1 MTTYP
6 LTDKLI
12 EEIKQQSYLIA
23 DANLDKTVL
32 FNKIKRLMLSVY
44 MKPDLDE
51 ETLIKLTSGLIGL
64 YTTNKNQK

>member
-1 MTTYP
+1 MTAYP

-23 DANLDKTVL
+23 DANLDKGLL
-32 FNKIKRLMLSVY
+32 FSRIKRLMLSVY

-64 YTTNKNQK
+64 YITNKNQK

>member
-1 MTTYP
+1 MTAYP

-12 EEIKQQSYLIA
+12 EEIKQQSYLIS
-23 DANLDKTVL
+23 DANLDKAVL
-32 FNKIKRLMLSVY
+32 FNRIKRLMLSVY

>member
-1 MTTYP
+1 MTAYP

-12 EEIKQQSYLIA
+12 EEIKHQSYLIS
-23 DANLDKTVL
+23 DANLDKAVL

-64 YTTNKNQK
+64 YTINKKQK

>member
-12 EEIKQQSYLIA
+12 EEIKHQSYLIA
-23 DANLDKTVL
+23 DSNLDKAVL
-32 FNKIKRLMLSVY
+32 FNRIKRLMLNVY
-44 MKPDLDE
+44 MKSDLDE